1 MREAL
6 PSLALIVAWSE
17 NPETGQRVIGKDGD
31 LPWHLPEDLRFFKK
45 TTMGHAMIMG
55 RKCYASIGRALP
67 GRRSLVLSRNPEF
80 EAPGCEVFPDF
91 DVALA
96 AARETD
102 PCPFVIGG
110 AAIYELAMP
119 LVTRL
124 VVTEVHEVHAG
135 DVYFPR
141 FDEGA
146 FREVE
151 RRASDAGL
159 TFRTLER

>member
-1 MREAL
+1 MRAVEDV
-6 PSLALIVAWSE
+6 LALIVAWSE
-17 NPETGQRVIGKDGD
+17 DPATGRRVIGRDGD
-31 LPWHLPEDLRFFKK
+31 LPWHISEDLRFFKK

-67 GRRSLVLSRNPEF
+67 GRRSLVLSRNPDF
-80 EAPGCEVFPDF
+80 EAPGCEVFADF
-91 DVALA
+91 ETALA

-102 PCPFVIGG
+102 ACPYVIGG

-124 VVTEVHEVHAG
+124 VLTEVHEVHAG
-135 DVYFPR
+135 DVYFPA
-141 FDEGA
+141 FDEDA
-146 FREVE
+146 FHEVE
-151 RRASDAGL
+151 RRESDAGL